1 MNGNGN
7 GRDVVSGS
15 GTGTCKGERQ
25 VSRGIHSKPNNGL
38 TNDWLT
44 PPEIIASLGRF
55 AIDPCAHPKQFYRTA
70 DKMVSPPKDGLVHGW
85 VGRVW
90 LNPPYGS
97 ALKHWIK
104 RLSEHGNGIA
114 LVPARTEVESW
125 FWPFI
130 WEKAD
135 AILFIRGRLYFR
147 KPDGSKTGN
156 AGHGSVLVA
165 YGSNNVDALKTCGIA
180 GRLIEQIA

>member
-1 MNGNGN
+1 MNGSVNGD

-70 DKMVSPPKDGLVHGW
+70 DK
-85 VGRVW
+85 
-90 LNPPYGS
+90 
-97 ALKHWIK
+97 
-104 RLSEHGNGIA
+104 
-114 LVPARTEVESW
+114 
-125 FWPFI
+125 
-130 WEKAD
+130 
-135 AILFIRGRLYFR
+135 IRWQAFR
-147 KPDGSKTGN
+147 
-156 AGHGSVLVA
+156 
-165 YGSNNVDALKTCGIA
+165 
-180 GRLIEQIA
+180 